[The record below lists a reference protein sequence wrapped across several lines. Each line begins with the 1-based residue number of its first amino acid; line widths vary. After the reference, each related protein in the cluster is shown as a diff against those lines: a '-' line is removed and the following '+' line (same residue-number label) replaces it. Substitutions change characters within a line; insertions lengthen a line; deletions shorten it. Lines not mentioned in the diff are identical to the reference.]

1 MGNEEGD
8 VTANDPARSAR
19 DAGGTR
25 SLPSGEARD
34 EGLVRPAPAKERD
47 SEDPPRAGDAAI
59 GDCGLYED
67 GHRRPGR
74 IPLDEAGDVART
86 TSGFVWI
93 GLQQPTAKD
102 VVAVA
107 DKFGLPPLAVEDAVK
122 AHQRP
127 KLEVYDDVVFAVLKP
142 IRYVDHE
149 EVVNVSE
156 IALFLG
162 ARYVVT
168 VRHGQS
174 DVLRRVRSELDHG
187 DSELLAHGRRV
198 RSELGRGNSELLAYG
213 PTGVLYRA
221 SDLVVDGY
229 EEAITYINE
238 DVDEIESQVFGS
250 NGDDDH
256 SERIYKLKREIAEFR
271 RAVLPLATPL
281 HRLADG
287 SVPGLDKAAAPY
299 FRDVHDHVLRA
310 ADAIEGHDRLL
321 SDVLQADLSRVA
333 ARQARVAVRQNEI
346 AVQQNEDMRKISAW
360 AAIALVPTAI
370 AGIYGMNFDNMP
382 ELAWEYGYF
391 LIIGVI
397 VSVCLG
403 LYRLFRRNGWL

>member
-1 MGNEEGD
+1 M
-8 VTANDPARSAR
+8 TANDAARSAR
-19 DAGGTR
+19 DARETR
-25 SLPSGEARD
+25 SLPSREARD

-127 KLEVYDDVVFAVLKP
+127 KLEVYDDVVVFAVLKP
-142 IRYVDHE
+142 VRYVDHE

-174 DVLRRVRSELDHG
+174 DVLRRVRSELDRG

-198 RSELGRGNSELLAYG
+198 RSELDRGNSELLAHG

-221 SDLVVDGY
+221 ADLVVDGY

-281 HRLADG
+281 YRLADG
-287 SVPGLDKAAAPY
+287 SVPGVDKAAAPY
-299 FRDVHDHVLRA
+299 FRDVHDHLVLVN
-310 ADAIEGHDRLL
+310 EE
-321 SDVLQADLSRVA
+321 VA
-333 ARQARVAVRQNEI
+333 AQRDLLATVLEANMAVISVEQTKVSVRQNATI
-346 AVQQNEDMRKISAW
+346 QRLTVLSTVFLPLTFVTGFFGQNFEWLVKHVESGSDFLLFGIGG
-360 AAIALVPTAI
+360 IVVPTI
-370 AGIYGMNFDNMP
+370 
-382 ELAWEYGYF
+382 L
-391 LIIGVI
+391 
-397 VSVCLG
+397 LG
-403 LYRLFRRNGWL
+403 ALFWIKRRDWF